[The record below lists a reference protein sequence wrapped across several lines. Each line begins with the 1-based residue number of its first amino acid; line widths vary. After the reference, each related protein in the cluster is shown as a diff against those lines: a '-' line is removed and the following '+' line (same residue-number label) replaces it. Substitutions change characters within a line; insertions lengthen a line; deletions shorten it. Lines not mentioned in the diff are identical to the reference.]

1 MERIAKQIAN
11 AINNAQ
17 NIILVPHQNPD
28 GDALGSVSSFSYYLS
43 KLNKRHYI
51 YCVTPA
57 SSKLKTLPH
66 LKDINTSLELW
77 KTEPDLIIV
86 FDSGDLKYAGVAD
99 TINNLS
105 HDYTI
110 INIDHHNSNTN
121 FGQHNLVMTKAAATA
136 EVLYHF
142 YKFNNIAIDKN
153 MAASLLT
160 GLITDTDNF
169 TNGATNTISLKIASD
184 LIHRGANFNFLKNWF
199 IKDKSIGALKL
210 WGTVLSRLNRQEE
223 FDIVYTYITK
233 NDFVD
238 AEVNETESEGVANFL
253 NNLGEGRASLILK
266 ELSPGKIKG
275 SLRTTRDD
283 TDVSTIAKSLGGGG
297 HKKASG
303 FVSEGSIEEVLEKV
317 WLAVEKNDK
326 IS

>member
-1 MERIAKQIAN
+1 MERIAKQIVN
-11 AINNAQ
+11 AINNAE

-28 GDALGSVSSFSYYLS
+28 GDALGSVSSFSYYLT
-43 KLNKRHYI
+43 KLNKKHYI
-51 YCVTPA
+51 YCATPT
-57 SSKLKTLPH
+57 SHKLQALPH
-66 LKDINTSLELW
+66 LKEVNNSTELW

-86 FDSGDLKYAGVAD
+86 FDSGELKYAGVAEH
-99 TINNLS
+99 INNLN
-105 HDYTI
+105 HDYTL

-142 YKFNNIAIDKN
+142 YKYNNISIDKN
-153 MAASLLT
+153 MAVSLLT

-169 TNGATNTISLKIASD
+169 TNSATNTSSLKIASD

-199 IKDKSIGALKL
+199 IKDKSISALKL
-210 WGTVLSRLNRQEE
+210 WGTVLSRLNRHEQL
-223 FDIVYTYITK
+223 DIVYTYITK

-238 AEVNETESEGVANFL
+238 AEVNEAESEGVANFL

-283 TDVSTIAKSLGGGG
+283 IDVSAIAKSLGGGG

-303 FVSEGSIEEVLEKV
+303 FVAEGTIAEVLEKV
-317 WLAVEKNDK
+317 WKAVEKSDK
-326 IS
+326 K